1 MSHSPNRRSFLLT
14 LAALPLAT
22 TSCAR
27 VVRQPDAHPDAATA
41 QARLAAIERALDG
54 RLGLFALDTAN
65 GAELGHRADER
76 FPLCSTFKMMLAAA
90 ILARSAETKDL
101 LQQRVRYD
109 RSDLVTYSPLT
120 EKHLAGGM
128 TVAELCAAAV
138 QYSDNTAANLLMELL
153 GGPATV
159 TAFARSIG
167 DRDFRLDRWE
177 TELNSAIP
185 GDPRD
190 TTTPAAMGHSLD
202 RLVLGNALGQDQRAQ
217 LQDWLRGNTTGDA
230 RIRAGVP
237 ADWQVGD
244 KTGTGNYG
252 TANDIGVL
260 WPAQRAPIVLAIYTT
275 QHAEDAQARSDIIV
289 AATQVVVDWANRPS
303 RI

>member
-27 VVRQPDAHPDAATA
+27 VVRQPNAQTEAATA
-41 QARLAAIERALDG
+41 QARLAEVERALGG

-120 EKHLAGGM
+120 EKHLASGM

-260 WPAQRAPIVLAIYTT
+260 WPAQRAPIVLTIYTT
-275 QHAEDAQARSDIIV
+275 QHAEHAQARSDIIV
-289 AATQVVVDWANRPS
+289 AATQVVVDWADKS
-303 RI
+303 GQA